1 MTKEKLVSIHVHTP
15 FKLTHTDNSVQE
27 FGKGRH
33 NVPEAVATHWFVE
46 AHTESLGE
54 YSAPGIDDAA
64 AQRITELEAKV
75 TELQRLLELEQDKV
89 AEQTEQLQAAAS
101 GLVERNDQI
110 NDLNAQVAELTARL
124 EKNNG
129 AAKK

>member
-15 FKLTHTDNSVQE
+15 FKLTNLDNSVQE

-54 YSAPGIDDAA
+54 YSAPDIDEAGVR
-64 AQRITELEAKV
+64 RITELEGQVEKLNA
-75 TELQRLLELEQDKV
+75 QV
-89 AEQTEQLQAAAS
+89 AEQTEQLQAAAA
-101 GLVERNDQI
+101 GLVERNEQI
-110 NDLNAQVAELTARL
+110 TDLNAQVAELAARL
-124 EKNNG
+124 EKTNG

>member
-15 FKLTHTDNSVQE
+15 FKLTQTDNSVQE
-27 FGKGRH
+27 FLGGRH
-33 NVPEAVATHWFVE
+33 NVPESVATHWFVE
-46 AHTESLGE
+46 AHTEALGD
-54 YSAPGIDDAA
+54 YNAPGIDDAG

-89 AEQTEQLQAAAS
+89 AEQTEQLQAAAA

-110 NDLNAQVAELTARL
+110 TELNTLVAEQTARL
-124 EKNNG
+124 EKTNG

>member
-1 MTKEKLVSIHVHTP
+1 MTKEKLVTIHVHTP
-15 FKLTHTDNSVQE
+15 FKLTLLDNSVQE

-33 NVPEAVATHWFVE
+33 NVPESIASHWFVE
-46 AHTESLGE
+46 AHTEALGD
-54 YSAPGIDDAA
+54 YTPPNIDEAGV
-64 AQRITELEAKV
+64 QRITELEGKV

-89 AEQTEQLQAAAS
+89 AEQTEQLQAAAT

-110 NDLNAQVAELTARL
+110 TELNAQVAELAARL
-124 EKNNG
+124 EKTNG

>member
-15 FKLTHTDNSVQE
+15 FKLTHLDNSVQE

-54 YSAPGIDDAA
+54 YSAPDIDEAGVR
-64 AQRITELEAKV
+64 RITELEGQVEKLNA
-75 TELQRLLELEQDKV
+75 QV
-89 AEQTEQLQAAAS
+89 AEQTEQLQAAAV
-101 GLVERNDQI
+101 GLVERNEQI
-110 NDLNAQVAELTARL
+110 TDLNAQVAELSAKL
-124 EKNNG
+124 EKVNG

>member
-15 FKLTHTDNSVQE
+15 FKLTLSDNSVQE

-46 AHTESLGE
+46 AHTESLGD
-54 YSAPGIDDAA
+54 YTAPDIDEAG
-64 AQRITELEAKV
+64 AQRITELEILVEKLNAQV
-75 TELQRLLELEQDKV
+75 EEQN
-89 AEQTEQLQAAAS
+89 EQLQAAAA

-110 NDLNAQVAELTARL
+110 AELNAQVEELTARL
-124 EKNNG
+124 EKTNG